1 MLIYVIDMAESR
13 KFYKRGWSH
22 TKTRGRESVVTCGF
36 CGRKV
41 PRYKTFPVFK
51 GFRITDP
58 MIKKEI
64 GSKNLIFSQQKLYAC
79 PACARHRN
87 IVRKKKR

>member
-1 MLIYVIDMAESR
+1 MGG
-13 KFYKRGWSH
+13 KKGFYRRGWHH
-22 TKTRGRESVVTCGF
+22 TKTRGKESMVTCGF
-36 CGRKV
+36 CGRRV

-58 MIKKEI
+58 LIKKEL
-64 GSKNLIFSQQKLYAC
+64 GSRDRRGISMMSNKVHAC

-87 IVRKKKR
+87 IVRKKR

>member
-1 MLIYVIDMAESR
+1 MAGT
-13 KFYKRGWSH
+13 KKDGYKRGWHH
-22 TKTRGRESVVTCGF
+22 TKTRGRESIIHCSF

-41 PRYKTFPVFK
+41 PRYKTFPVIK

-58 MIKKEI
+58 LIKREVSPKQVFL
-64 GSKNLIFSQQKLYAC
+64 SSQKLYAC

-87 IVRKKKR
+87 IVKKKRR

>member
-1 MLIYVIDMAESR
+1 MSQSR
-13 KFYKRGWSH
+13 KPYRRGWTH
-22 TKTRGRESVVTCGF
+22 TKTRGRESMITCSF

-41 PRYKTFPVFK
+41 PRYKTFPTVK

-58 MIKKEI
+58 VIRKEL
-64 GSKNLIFSQQKLYAC
+64 GPRNPFFTQQKMYAC

-87 IVRKKKR
+87 IVRKKR

>member
-1 MLIYVIDMAESR
+1 MVGSKSY
-13 KFYKRGWSH
+13 YKRGWHH
-22 TKTRGRESVVTCGF
+22 TKTRGRESVITCGY

-41 PRYKTFPVFK
+41 PRYKTFPVVK

-58 MIKKEI
+58 LIKREVN
-64 GSKNLIFSQQKLYAC
+64 SKQVFFGQQKIYVC

-87 IVRKKKR
+87 IVKKKKR

>member
-1 MLIYVIDMAESR
+1 MTR
-13 KFYKRGWSH
+13 TFYKRGWSH
-22 TKTRGRESVVTCGF
+22 TKTRGRESMVTCDF

-41 PRYKTFPVFK
+41 PKYKTFPVIK

-58 MIKKEI
+58 VLRNELRQQNRGM
-64 GSKNLIFSQQKLYAC
+64 FSTVNRAHAC

-87 IVRKKKR
+87 IVRKK

>member
-1 MLIYVIDMAESR
+1 MGGSR

-22 TKTRGRESVVTCGF
+22 TKTRGKESMVTCGF

-41 PRYKTFPVFK
+41 PRYKTFPVMK

-58 MIKKEI
+58 LIKKEI
-64 GSKNLIFSQQKLYAC
+64 GRNNIFFSQQKIYAC

-87 IVRKKKR
+87 IVKKKR

>member
-1 MLIYVIDMAESR
+1 MS
-13 KFYKRGWSH
+13 KKGFYRRGWHH
-22 TKTRGRESVVTCGF
+22 TKTRGKESLVICGF

-41 PRYKTFPVFK
+41 PKYKTFSVFK

-58 MIKKEI
+58 LLRKEL
-64 GSKNLIFSQQKLYAC
+64 GSRDRRGLSLSMSKIHAC

-87 IVRKKKR
+87 IVKKRR